1 MAQRDFD
8 PGQART
14 MAELRGI
21 IDALDRTL
29 VDLLA
34 RRQACIDQAI
44 RLKPAEGIPARDPA
58 RVREVLGNVR
68 ARAAQSGLDP
78 DLAGRVWEELI
89 DWAIAHEER
98 ALGPGAGGA
107 AERGRHPTE
116 REGSGP

>member
-1 MAQRDFD
+1 MVQRDFD

-14 MAELRGI
+14 MAELRTV
-21 IDALDRTL
+21 IDALDRAL

-34 RRQACIDQAI
+34 QRQACIDRAI

-68 ARAAQSGLDP
+68 ARAAERGLDP
-78 DLAGRVWEELI
+78 DLAGRVWTALI

-98 ALGPGAGGA
+98 AFGPGGGA
-107 AERGRHPTE
+107 GD
-116 REGSGP
+116 GPGGTAAGPE